1 MLSPILGFLKS
12 VFNSA
17 NVGSLPIVDGE
28 IEVRRID
35 PNFDG
40 LEVSPERYKW
50 WQDHLMKTWAEIA

>member
-1 MLSPILGFLKS
+1 LS
-12 VFNSA
+12 
-17 NVGSLPIVDGE
+17 IVDGE

-50 WQDHLMKTWAEIA
+50 WQDHLMKTWAEIV